1 MVIMRLIMYSVT
13 PFNFFCFVFLLQNE
27 YKSDYNN
34 YTKGSPWVPFGSI
47 EVEKAKNAGQILN
60 EVWAQQHPFN
70 LLVHTFLL

>member
-1 MVIMRLIMYSVT
+1 MYSVT

-60 EVWAQQHPFN
+60 EV
-70 LLVHTFLL
+70 